1 MDDSYPADF
10 LLTYRTFLTSPGQ
23 IFDKL
28 MTSWNERTEVH
39 APVSVYF
46 NLCMFVCLFVCSSL
60 YLLLCSHDLITDNT
74 RSTTLG
80 HQSLW

>member
-1 MDDSYPADF
+1 VDDSYPADF

-28 MTSWNERTEVH
+28 LTSWNERTEFHDRVR
-39 APVSVYF
+39 VF
-46 NLCMFVCLFVCSSL
+46 DCLFN
-60 YLLLCSHDLITDNT
+60 LCSHDLIIDNT
-74 RSTTLG
+74 HSTTLG